1 MIHPERD
8 VPRHGPSLP
17 VPLTR
22 RGLLRW
28 GALGAAGA
36 GSVVLAAC
44 EGAGGT
50 APPARGA
57 ASGEVS
63 VLYYTS
69 TEPATARMQRQEV
82 AIKTALPTI
91 NLSMVPT
98 PDIAGKFLT
107 MSAGGTP
114 PDLTWTGIESAQH
127 ASAAPLLALDDLIS
141 RDRSFPLRD
150 FYPQTIEGYKYKGR
164 TWG

>member
-1 MIHPERD
+1 M
-8 VPRHGPSLP
+8 
-17 VPLTR
+17 
-22 RGLLRW
+22 
-28 GALGAAGA
+28 
-36 GSVVLAAC
+36 LAAC

-50 APPARGA
+50 APPSRGA

-69 TEPATARMQRQEV
+69 TEPATARMQRQEA

-114 PDLTWTGIESAQH
+114 LDLTWTGIE
-127 ASAAPLLALDDLIS
+127 AAHTRAGLLLALDDLIS
-141 RDRSFPLRD
+141 RDRSFPPEGLLPPDHRGLQVQGAHLGPALRRD
-150 FYPQTIEGYKYKGR
+150 HPRHGLQQGHLR
-164 TWG
+164 QARN